1 MNDLKT
7 INDEVLLCN
16 YTLALRDMERAID
29 NFSDDDTMTAL
40 LNNVEAYK
48 QEILRR
54 MKNDTKEP
62 QNNEQ

>member
-54 MKNDTKEP
+54 MKNDK
-62 QNNEQ
+62 

>member
-1 MNDLKT
+1 MDEINK

-54 MKNDTKEP
+54 MKNGTKEP

>member
-29 NFSDDDTMTAL
+29 NFSDDETMTTL

-54 MKNDTKEP
+54 MSNDK
-62 QNNEQ
+62 

>member
-54 MKNDTKEP
+54 MKNDTKEH
-62 QNNEQ
+62 